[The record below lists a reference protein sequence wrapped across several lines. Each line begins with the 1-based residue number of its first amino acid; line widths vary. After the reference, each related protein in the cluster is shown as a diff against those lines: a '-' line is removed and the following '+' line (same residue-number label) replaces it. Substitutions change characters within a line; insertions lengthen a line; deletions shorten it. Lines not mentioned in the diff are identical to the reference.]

1 MSEKD
6 QDITID
12 DMSVLRVLLHRIRG
26 ITAVSSTTDY
36 LSEAESSEE

>member
-1 MSEKD
+1 MKEPD

-12 DMSVLRVLLHRIRG
+12 DMSVLRVLLHRIHG

-36 LSEAESSEE
+36 LETETSEE

>member
-6 QDITID
+6 QEITTD

-36 LSEAESSEE
+36 LEAEPGEE